1 MLLPSTDHHT
11 QDGARLTEVDDGVH
25 VYVQPH
31 GGWCV
36 SNAGII
42 VGPSGTTLID
52 CASTERRAL
61 ALRDAVASLT
71 PHPVRRVIV
80 THHHGDHHYGATV
93 FVPEATVIAHE
104 QAREANMLD
113 GLNLPALWPHVQ
125 WGNIRPMEP
134 DITFT
139 DHLTLHVGGRPV
151 ELRHFGPAHTTGDI
165 VAWLP
170 DTRTLFAG
178 DLTFSKC
185 TPFVL
190 MGSLRGSLQ
199 TLTAL
204 AAMNP
209 RTIVSGHG
217 PVSDASV
224 LADNIR
230 YLEWVQGLA
239 KAGWDA
245 GLSPLDLARQADL
258 GEFAD
263 LPEPERLVANLHRAY
278 RELGGHPLGDRLPLP
293 PILADMIAFN
303 NGAPLRCLA

>member
-1 MLLPSTDHHT
+1 MMLSHT
-11 QDGARLTEVDDGVH
+11 HPHTGVRASLTEVDDNVH
-25 VYVQPH
+25 VYVQSH

-61 ALRDAVASLT
+61 DLRDAVSSLT
-71 PHPVRRVIV
+71 PNPVKRVVV

-93 FVPEATVIAHE
+93 FTPEATVIAHE
-104 QAREANMLD
+104 QAREANLLD
-113 GLNLPALWPHVQ
+113 GLNLPAIWPHVP
-125 WGNIRPMEP
+125 WGDIRPMEP

-139 DHLTLHVGGRPV
+139 DQLTLHVGERTV
-151 ELRHFGPAHTTGDI
+151 ELLHFGPAHTIGDI

-178 DLTFSKC
+178 DLTFSRS
-185 TPFVL
+185 TPFVM
-190 MGSLRGSLQ
+190 MGSLQGSLE
-199 TLTAL
+199 TLAAL
-204 AAMNP
+204 TAMNP
-209 RTIVSGHG
+209 RTIISGHG

-224 LADNIR
+224 LADNVR
-230 YLEWVQGLA
+230 YLEWVQRLA
-239 KAGWDA
+239 RDGWEA
-245 GLSPLDLARQADL
+245 GLTPLELAQEADL

-278 RELGGHPLGDRLPLP
+278 RELDGAPRGDRLPVLP
-293 PILADMIAFN
+293 IVADMVAFN
-303 NGAPLRCLA
+303 NGAPLTCLA